1 MGPTLNN
8 KLTYNCCLIPTLRLE
23 KGNRKVEQVARVLDA
38 GEDTL
43 ARGRDRVS
51 RRTSRSGPRSV
62 SPMLRGGG

>member
-1 MGPTLNN
+1 M
-8 KLTYNCCLIPTLRLE
+8 IPTLRLE